1 MKIRNVEMNNRK
13 NEFTVTTRSGAV
25 HVFPYSEAAP
35 CPKPDNR
42 IKKLFVDKELGSE
55 AFTYLL
61 ESGGE
66 GSIHIEQILEYND
79 DPAYY
84 AELLIYKL
92 SMEAKQRIEK
102 SDLSRRQ
109 IAKRLSTSVPQLYRL
124 LDPSNS
130 RKSIRQLIALLH
142 ILDCDLD
149 LVVKN
154 RKEAA

>member
-1 MKIRNVEMNNRK
+1 MKIRSVEMNNRK
-13 NEFTVTTRSGAV
+13 NEFTVITRSGSV
-25 HVFPYSEAAP
+25 YVFPYSKADP
-35 CPKPDNR
+35 RPKPDNPV
-42 IKKLFVDKELGSE
+42 KKLFIDKDFANE

-61 ESGGE
+61 ESGEE

-79 DPAYY
+79 DPTYY

-92 SMEAKQRIEK
+92 SLEARQRVEK

-109 IAKRLSTSVPQLYRL
+109 IARRLSTSVPQLYRL
-124 LDPSNS
+124 LDPANS

-142 ILDCDLD
+142 VLDCDLN
-149 LVVKN
+149 LVVKS

>member
-13 NEFTVTTRSGAV
+13 NEFTVTTRSGSV
-25 HVFPYSEAAP
+25 YVFPYSKADP
-35 CPKPDNR
+35 YPKSDNR
-42 IKKLFVDKELGSE
+42 IKKLFVDKDFANE

-61 ESGGE
+61 ESGEE

-79 DPAYY
+79 DPTYY

-92 SMEAKQRIEK
+92 SLEARQRVEK

-109 IAKRLSTSVPQLYRL
+109 IARRLSTSVPQLYRL

-142 ILDCDLD
+142 VLDCDLN

>member
-13 NEFTVTTRSGAV
+13 NEFTVTTRSGSV
-25 HVFPYSEAAP
+25 YVFPYSKADP
-35 CPKPDNR
+35 CPKPDKR
-42 IKKLFVDKELGSE
+42 IKKLFVDKELGNE

-61 ESGGE
+61 ESGEE
-66 GSIHIEQILEYND
+66 GSIHIEQVLEYND
-79 DPAYY
+79 DPTYY

-92 SMEAKQRIEK
+92 SLEARQRVEK

-109 IAKRLSTSVPQLYRL
+109 IARRLSTSVPQLYRL

-142 ILDCDLD
+142 VLDCDLN

>member
-13 NEFTVTTRSGAV
+13 NEFAVTTRSGSV
-25 HVFPYSEAAP
+25 YVFPYSKADP
-35 CPKPDNR
+35 RPKPDNR
-42 IKKLFVDKELGSE
+42 IKKLYVDKEFANE

-61 ESGGE
+61 ESGKE
-66 GSIHIEQILEYND
+66 GSIHIEQVLEYND
-79 DPAYY
+79 EPAYY

-92 SMEAKQRIEK
+92 SVEAKQRVEK

-109 IAKRLSTSVPQLYRL
+109 IARRLSTSVPQLYRL

-142 ILDCDLD
+142 VLDCDLN

>member
-1 MKIRNVEMNNRK
+1 MKIRNVGLNNRK
-13 NEFTVTTRSGAV
+13 NEFTVTTRSGSV
-25 HVFPYSEAAP
+25 YVFPYSKADP

-42 IKKLFVDKELGSE
+42 IKKLFVDKDFASE

-61 ESGGE
+61 ESGEE

-79 DPAYY
+79 DPTYY

-92 SMEAKQRIEK
+92 SLEARQRVEK

-109 IAKRLSTSVPQLYRL
+109 IARRLSTSVPQLYRL

-142 ILDCDLD
+142 VLDCDLD

>member
-1 MKIRNVEMNNRK
+1 MKIRNVELNNRK
-13 NEFTVTTRSGAV
+13 NEFTVTSRSGSVYA
-25 HVFPYSEAAP
+25 FPYSKADP

-42 IKKLFVDKELGSE
+42 IKKLFVDKDFANE

-61 ESGGE
+61 ESGEE

-79 DPAYY
+79 DPTYY

-92 SMEAKQRIEK
+92 SLEARQRVEK
-102 SDLSRRQ
+102 SELSRRQ
-109 IAKRLSTSVPQLYRL
+109 IARRLSTSVPQLYRL

-142 ILDCDLD
+142 VLDCDLN

>member
-13 NEFTVTTRSGAV
+13 NEFTVTTRSNAV
-25 HVFPYSEAAP
+25 YVFPYSEANP

-61 ESGGE
+61 ESGEE

-79 DPAYY
+79 DPVYF
-84 AELLIYKL
+84 AELLIYRL
-92 SMEAKQRIEK
+92 SVEAQQRIEK
-102 SDLSRRQ
+102 SALSRRQ
-109 IAKRLSTSVPQLYRL
+109 IARRLSTSVPQLYRL

-142 ILDCDLD
+142 VLDCDLD

>member
-13 NEFTVTTRSGAV
+13 NEFTVTTRAGAAY
-25 HVFPYSEAAP
+25 VFPYSEADP

-42 IKKLFVDKELGSE
+42 IKKLFVDKEVAGE

-61 ESGGE
+61 ESGEE
-66 GSIHIEQILEYND
+66 GSVHLEQVLEYND
-79 DPAYY
+79 DPAYF
-84 AELLIYKL
+84 AELLIYRL
-92 SMEAKQRIEK
+92 SVEAQKRIEK
-102 SDLSRRQ
+102 SALSRRQ
-109 IAKRLSTSVPQLYRL
+109 IARRLSTSVPQLYRL

-130 RKSIRQLIALLH
+130 RKSVRQLIALLH
-142 ILDCDLD
+142 VLDCDLN

>member
-13 NEFTVTTRSGAV
+13 NEFTVTTRSGSV
-25 HVFPYSEAAP
+25 YVFPYSKADP

-42 IKKLFVDKELGSE
+42 IKKIFVDKELASE

-61 ESGGE
+61 ESGEE
-66 GSIHIEQILEYND
+66 GSVHLEQVLEYND
-79 DPAYY
+79 DPAYF
-84 AELLIYKL
+84 AELLIYRL
-92 SMEAKQRIEK
+92 SVEAQQRIEK
-102 SDLSRRQ
+102 SALSRRQ
-109 IAKRLSTSVPQLYRL
+109 IARRLSTSVPQLYRL

-130 RKSIRQLIALLH
+130 RKSVRQLIALLH
-142 ILDCDLD
+142 VLDCDLN

>member
-13 NEFTVTTRSGAV
+13 NEFTVTTRSGSV
-25 HVFPYSEAAP
+25 YVFPYSKADP
-35 CPKPDNR
+35 YPKSDNR
-42 IKKLFVDKELGSE
+42 IKKLFVDKDFASE

-61 ESGGE
+61 ESGEE

-79 DPAYY
+79 DPTYY

-92 SMEAKQRIEK
+92 SLEARQRVEK

-109 IAKRLSTSVPQLYRL
+109 IARRLSTSVPQLYRL

-142 ILDCDLD
+142 VLDCDLN

>member
-13 NEFTVTTRSGAV
+13 NEFTVTTRSGSV
-25 HVFPYSEAAP
+25 YIFPYSKADP

-42 IKKLFVDKELGSE
+42 IKKLFVDNEFASE

-61 ESGGE
+61 ESGEE
-66 GSIHIEQILEYND
+66 GSIHIEQIFEYND

-84 AELLIYKL
+84 ADLLIYKL
-92 SMEAKQRIEK
+92 SVEAKQRVEK

-109 IAKRLSTSVPQLYRL
+109 IARRLSTSVPQLYRL

-142 ILDCDLD
+142 VLDCGLN